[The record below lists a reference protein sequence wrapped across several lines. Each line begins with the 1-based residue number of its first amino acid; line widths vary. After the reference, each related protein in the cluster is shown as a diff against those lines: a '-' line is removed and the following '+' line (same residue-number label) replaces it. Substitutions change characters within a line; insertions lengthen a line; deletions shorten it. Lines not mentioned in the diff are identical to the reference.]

1 MRCFCCGSAL
11 GIPRSGL
18 TGAIGRSSYG
28 RGKSRCS
35 NGFPGYTDSAP
46 EREQRSSTAL
56 FYIALPHGNPAL
68 VRQTRLLVARMD
80 VPVAWAEIRAVC
92 AFLFAAETAVLRDDP
107 LLFSTFYRKLS
118 DPETEEQVRDLQ
130 MEGRL
135 SDEEFRKQLIQLIA
149 CPEE

>member
-1 MRCFCCGSAL
+1 MEAP
-11 GIPRSGL
+11 IVH
-18 TGAIGRSSYG
+18 IGKRADPQSVIRDMCAVLEQG
-28 RGKSRCS
+28 GTVL
-35 NGFPGYTDSAP
+35 PGYTDSVL

-80 VPVAWAEIRAVC
+80 MPVAWEEIKAVC

-118 DPETEEQVRDLQ
+118 DPETEGQIRDLQ
-130 MEGRL
+130 TEGQL
-135 SDEEFRKQLIQLIA
+135 SDEEFRKQLIRLIA